1 MKSKI
6 IILFMVISTCA
17 LLFVEVSYAQFWRN
31 WFQKGQHSEEAPMPG
46 KSATETAQDS
56 KQGFAKYEIEE
67 NTEADSVIDMDVQAF
82 GEVDANAEQ
91 VAGVEADLYTTQEPV
106 IPASTEID
114 TKLRAETLQRTQ
126 EQIDQI
132 KKMQEINNIQ
142 RSIDSI
148 KRINEMNQQHRR
160 IDEINRLNMMQ
171 RNLDA
176 LRRMEETKK

>member
-1 MKSKI
+1 MKSKM
-6 IILFMVISTCA
+6 IILFMVISTCV
-17 LLFVEVSYAQFWRN
+17 LLFANVSYAQFWRN
-31 WFQKGQHSEEAPMPG
+31 WFQKEQHSEEGSTPG
-46 KSATETAQDS
+46 QPVTETTQDPKQGFVKYEIGENTETA
-56 KQGFAKYEIEE
+56 
-67 NTEADSVIDMDVQAF
+67 SVIDSDVQA
-82 GEVDANAEQ
+82 VDDIDANAEQ
-91 VAGVEADLYTTQEPV
+91 APGVEADLSTTQEPV
-106 IPASTEID
+106 IPASAEID

-160 IDEINRLNMMQ
+160 VDEINRLNMIQ